1 MTDKLR
7 WELFAG
13 DIQSSEIG
21 KITTDKYPSEIYI
34 EEGGFKLFLGAG
46 HHARRTEVLDEL
58 RITYVLN
65 VAAHEIRTEELYGDR
80 YKCMRVNM
88 EDEET
93 FAISE
98 HMDGALRFVDEARVN
113 GAGILVHCAAGVSRS
128 ATVVIAYLMSYH
140 KWPLKKTAN
149 YVYQRRPW
157 IYPNSGF
164 VAYLLEHEKTIQ
176 SHKCTVS

>member
-1 MTDKLR
+1 M
-7 WELFAG
+7 
-13 DIQSSEIG
+13 
-21 KITTDKYPSEIYI
+21 
-34 EEGGFKLFLGAG
+34 FLGAG

-128 ATVVIAYLMSYH
+128 ATVVIAYLMS
-140 KWPLKKTAN
+140 
-149 YVYQRRPW
+149 
-157 IYPNSGF
+157 
-164 VAYLLEHEKTIQ
+164 
-176 SHKCTVS
+176 